1 MNLKK
6 LIKRTFNSLPNISMK
21 KKHFWFKP
29 FCLLL
34 LATLSF
40 AQLSQAYPDQVNSP
54 GTKSA
59 KPTVKKVLAGEAE
72 GQKIYEYTLSNSNG
86 MQVKVI
92 NYGGKIT
99 DIITSDRN
107 GKMGSVVLGFDSIS
121 SYTDLTSPSI
131 GATIG
136 RVGNR
141 ISNKKF
147 TLDGQEYIL
156 TANIHGGLK
165 GFNKRFW
172 DIKEVPGNKE
182 VALTMNYLS
191 KDGEEGYPGNL
202 NVTVTFTLTNDNELK
217 INYAATTDKATPV
230 VLTNHS
236 YFNLSGGKEAK
247 ILNTEITI
255 LADQYL
261 EANKEIIP
269 TGNILNVK
277 GTPFDFTSP
286 QPIGKRIDDT
296 NEQLVSA
303 KGYDLTYV
311 LRNQSGRLALAAN
324 AYDPATG
331 RFLQVYTTE
340 PGVIFYTGNNLS
352 EKVFGRGGKLFVKN
366 AGFCFET
373 QHFPDSPNQ
382 PKFPNTILRPGETFK
397 SQTIFKFSV
406 RR

>member
-1 MNLKK
+1 M
-6 LIKRTFNSLPNISMK
+6 LITIS
-21 KKHFWFKP
+21 
-29 FCLLL
+29 
-34 LATLSF
+34 SF
-40 AQLSQAYPDQVNSP
+40 ALDGHADRDRIDNP
-54 GTKSA
+54 GNKAA
-59 KPTVKKVLAGEAE
+59 KPSVGKVLAGEAE
-72 GQKIYEYTLSNSNG
+72 GQKIFEYTLTNSQG

-99 DIITSDRN
+99 DIITPDKN
-107 GKMGSVVLGFDSIS
+107 GAMGSVVLGLDSIK
-121 SYTDLTSPSI
+121 SYTNLTSPSI

-156 TANIHGGLK
+156 TSNIHGGLK
-165 GFNKRFW
+165 GFNKRIW
-172 DIKEVPGNKE
+172 NVEEVPGKKE
-182 VALTMNYLS
+182 VALKMTYLS
-191 KDGEEGYPGNL
+191 KDGEEGFPGNL
-202 NVTVTFTLTNDNELK
+202 NVSMTYTLTNDNELK

-247 ILNTEITI
+247 VLNTEVTI
-255 LADQYL
+255 FADQYL

-277 GTPFDFTSP
+277 GTPFDFTNP
-286 QPIGKRIDDT
+286 QPIGQRIGDN

-324 AYDPATG
+324 AYDPSSG
-331 RFLQVYTTE
+331 RVMQVYTTE

-352 EKVFGRGGKLFVKN
+352 ERVTGRGGKQFVKY

-382 PKFPNTILRPGETFK
+382 PKFPNTILRPGEKFK

-406 RR
+406 RN

>member
-1 MNLKK
+1 MFFGLG
-6 LIKRTFNSLPNISMK
+6 LAS
-21 KKHFWFKP
+21 
-29 FCLLL
+29 LLL
-34 LATLSF
+34 INTHSIAVEGPAGTISPNSF
-40 AQLSQAYPDQVNSP
+40 GDKL
-54 GTKSA
+54 A
-59 KPTVKKVLAGEAE
+59 KPSIVKKSMGEAE
-72 GQKIYEYTLSNSNG
+72 GQEIFEYTLTNSSG
-86 MQVKVI
+86 MQVKAI
-92 NYGGKIT
+92 NFGGKIT
-99 DIITSDRN
+99 DIITPDKY
-107 GKMGSVVLGFDSIS
+107 GEMGSVVLGFDSIK

-147 TLDGQEYIL
+147 TLDGKDYNL
-156 TANIHGGLK
+156 TGNIHGGLK

-172 DIKEVPGNKE
+172 NIEEMPANKE
-182 VALTMNYLS
+182 VALKMSYLS

-202 NVTVTFTLTNDNELK
+202 HVTVTFVLTNDNELK

-247 ILNTEITI
+247 ILNTEVTI
-255 LADQYL
+255 FADKYL
-261 EANKEIIP
+261 EANKEMIP
-269 TGNILNVK
+269 TGNILRVK

-286 QPIGKRIDDT
+286 QPIGKRIEDN
-296 NEQLVSA
+296 NEQLTAA
-303 KGYDLTYV
+303 KGYDLSYV
-311 LRNQSGRLALAAN
+311 LRNQPGKSILAAN
-324 AYDPATG
+324 AFDPETG

-340 PGVIFYTGNNLS
+340 PGIIFYTANNLS
-352 EKVFGRGGKLFVKN
+352 EKVIGRGGRQFVKN

-382 PKFPNTILRPGETFK
+382 PKFPNTILRPGQTFN

-406 RR
+406 RK

>member
-1 MNLKK
+1 M
-6 LIKRTFNSLPNISMK
+6 KRNR
-21 KKHFWFKP
+21 FWFKP

-34 LATLSF
+34 LTSLTFTLF
-40 AQLSQAYPDQVNSP
+40 GQAVRDHVSSP
-54 GTKSA
+54 GKLPARPSIQ
-59 KPTVKKVLAGEAE
+59 KVFACEAE
-72 GQKIYEYTLSNSNG
+72 GQKIYEYTLTNLNG

-99 DIITSDRN
+99 DIITPDKN
-107 GKMGSVVLGFDSIS
+107 GKMGSVVLGLDSLK

-165 GFNKRFW
+165 GFNKRIW
-172 DIKEVPGNKE
+172 NIEEVPGKKE
-182 VALTMNYLS
+182 IALRMNYFS

-202 NVTVTFTLTNDNELK
+202 NVTVTYTLTNDNELK

-230 VLTNHS
+230 TLTNHS
-236 YFNLSGGKEAK
+236 YFNLSGGGEAK
-247 ILNTEITI
+247 ILKTEVTI
-255 LADQYL
+255 FADQYL
-261 EANKEIIP
+261 EANSEIIP
-269 TGNILNVK
+269 TGKILNVK
-277 GTPFDFTSP
+277 GTPFDFTTP
-286 QPIGKRIDDT
+286 QPIGKRIGDN

-311 LRNQSGRLALAAN
+311 LRNQSGRLSLAAN
-324 AYDPATG
+324 AFDPVTG
-331 RFLQVYTTE
+331 RILQVYTTE
-340 PGVIFYTGNNLS
+340 PGIIFYTGNNLS
-352 EKVFGRGGKLFVKN
+352 EKVMGRGGKLFVKN

-382 PKFPNTILRPGETFK
+382 PTFPNTILRPGEKYK

-406 RR
+406 RK